1 MRVLSV
7 TQINCFLKSLIEG
20 DGRLTDIYASAE
32 ISNFTDHY
40 RSGHLYFS
48 LKDEKSVLKA
58 VMFSSAARRLRF
70 RPKDGMRVIVRGR
83 VSVYEP
89 SGQYQFYVEEMQP
102 DGLGALNLAFEQ
114 MKEKLSKEGLFSEA
128 YKKPIPRF
136 PARIG
141 IITSPTGAAVQDM
154 LNILSRRW
162 PAAEIVFCP
171 VLVQGEG
178 APAQLTE
185 AVRLMNEQRCADVIL
200 IGRGGG
206 SAEDLTAFN
215 DERLARAIFASEIPV
230 ISAVGHETD
239 FTICDFV
246 ADLRAPTPS
255 AAAELAVPD
264 RQEVHL
270 QLNALV
276 RRMEKAVENGMNDR
290 RQLLDAVSSARVLR
304 DPAVWLEPRQTMLNG
319 AVQRLTSV
327 EQHRWM
333 AEKSRLADLSGRL
346 DAMSPLKVIA
356 RGYALLSHEDGTI
369 LRSVREARQTE
380 EIMARV
386 ADGRLYLTV
395 TGAAPDAPQQ
405 GGQNDGKK
413 ENQL

>member
-1 MRVLSV
+1 MRVLSI
-7 TQINCFLKSLIEG
+7 TQINYFIKSLIEG
-20 DGRLTDIYASAE
+20 DGRLTDIYAAGE

-48 LKDEKSVLKA
+48 LKDEKSVIKA
-58 VMFSSAARRLRF
+58 VMFSSAARRIRF

-102 DGLGALNLAFEQ
+102 DGVGALSLAFEQ
-114 MKEKLSKEGLFSEA
+114 MKEKLSKEGLFSEEH
-128 YKKPIPRF
+128 KKPLPRF
-136 PARIG
+136 PHKVG

-162 PAAEIVFCP
+162 PAAELVFCP

-178 APAQLTE
+178 APRQL
-185 AVRLMNEQRCADVIL
+185 VRAIQLMNNRKAVDVIL

-206 SAEDLTAFN
+206 SAEDLAAFN
-215 DERLARAIFASEIPV
+215 DEELARAIFASDIPV

-264 RQEVHL
+264 REEIL
-270 QLNALV
+270 QQLFLLNTKLRRAEESLLSYNRQILDTLTATRV
-276 RRMEKAVENGMNDR
+276 FRDPQTIITDRRM
-290 RQLLDAVSSARVLR
+290 LLDSLTQRMASLEQNRILSEKEVLSSI
-304 DPAVWLEPRQTMLNG
+304 
-319 AVQRLTSV
+319 
-327 EQHRWM
+327 
-333 AEKSRLADLSGRL
+333 SGRL
-346 DAMSPLKVIA
+346 DAMSPLKVLS
-356 RGYALLSHEDGTI
+356 RGYAIVSDNNGCVVSSVDKINPGERVGVRFSDGIANMCVLDIHE
-369 LRSVREARQTE
+369 SVSE
-380 EIMARV
+380 
-386 ADGRLYLTV
+386 
-395 TGAAPDAPQQ
+395 
-405 GGQNDGKK
+405 
-413 ENQL
+413 